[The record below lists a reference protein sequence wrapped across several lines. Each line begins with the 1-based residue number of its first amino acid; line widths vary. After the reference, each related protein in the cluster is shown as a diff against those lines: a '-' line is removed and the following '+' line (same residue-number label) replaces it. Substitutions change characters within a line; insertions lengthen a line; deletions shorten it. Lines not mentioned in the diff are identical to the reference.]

1 MTELIIL
8 SLAGVAALVSEF
20 LILPKGMNRKM
31 MLPMA
36 ILALLAVLVLCYAN
50 AGTTE
55 TIYSMASL
63 DRFSRPF
70 LVVLCVLG
78 ILWFWGFRRFF
89 EEEKTTTDYFAL
101 ALFSFAGA
109 ACMVS
114 YTNLAML
121 FLGVEILSIPVY
133 VLAGSR
139 KTDVA
144 GNEAS
149 FKYFLLGAFSSCFL
163 LLGIALIYGATGSFD
178 LGEITA
184 KIAGLTPENQM
195 LLQTGFVLSVA
206 AFAFK
211 VAAVPFHFWAPDVYE
226 GSPVPVTAYMV
237 TVVKVAAFA
246 ALLKFIQAFQV
257 AIPETVAWAI
267 YGLCFLTLMVPNF
280 IAASQKNVKRL
291 MAYSSISHTGFML
304 TGIFSQQAGAQDL
317 LVYYSLVY
325 GIASLIAFRVLWY
338 LRNEV
343 ADIQDFKGL
352 LHTNKI
358 AAVAVIMAMLSMA
371 GIPPLAGFIAKY
383 RVLAAAL
390 AAGQGWLVVVGIL
403 ASLLAIYYY
412 FKIIIVMFEPSE
424 TAPNR
429 ELKLADKVFLYVC
442 CALLLGLTVLP
453 VV

>member
-8 SLAGVAALVSEF
+8 SLTGVAALVSEF
-20 LILPKGMNRKM
+20 LNLRKM
-31 MLPMA
+31 LLPLA
-36 ILALLAVLVLCYAN
+36 ILALLVVLGISFSHLGNSELVYN
-50 AGTTE
+50 MVSFDG
-55 TIYSMASL
+55 
-63 DRFSRPF
+63 FSRPF
-70 LVVLCVLG
+70 LMVLCTLG
-78 ILWFWGFRRFF
+78 VLWFWGFRRFF
-89 EEEKTTTDYFAL
+89 EDEKTTTDYFAL

-109 ACMVS
+109 VCMVS

-139 KTDVA
+139 KSDLR

-149 FKYFLLGAFSSCFL
+149 FKYFILGAFSSAFL
-163 LLGIALIYGATGSFD
+163 LFGIALLYGATGTFD
-178 LGEITA
+178 LGEISS
-184 KIAGLTPENQM
+184 KIATLTPENQS
-195 LLQTGFVLSVA
+195 LLQIGFVLTVA

-211 VAAVPFHFWAPDVYE
+211 VAAAPFHFWAPDVYE
-226 GSPVPVTAYMV
+226 GSPTPVTAYMV

-246 ALLKFIQAFQV
+246 ALLKFFQAFQG
-257 AIPETVAWAI
+257 AIPTTVAWVVYA
-267 YGLCFLTLMVPNF
+267 LCFLTLMVANF

-304 TGIFSQQAGAQDL
+304 VGIFCQGEGAENL

-325 GIASLIAFRVLWY
+325 GIASLTAFRVLWY

-352 LHTNKI
+352 LHTNQL

-383 RVLAAAL
+383 RVLAAAA

-412 FKIIIVMFEPSE
+412 FKIIIVIFEPSE
-424 TAPNR
+424 TAPDR
-429 ELKLADKVFLYVC
+429 PLQLADKVFLYVC
-442 CALLLGLTVLP
+442 CALLLGLTVWP

>member
-8 SLAGVAALVSEF
+8 SLTGVAALVSEF
-20 LILPKGMNRKM
+20 LNLRKM
-31 MLPMA
+31 LLPMA
-36 ILALLAVLVLCYAN
+36 VLSLLVVLGLSFTHL
-50 AGTTE
+50 GSTE
-55 TIYSMASL
+55 LLYNMLSF
-63 DRFSRPF
+63 DNFSRPF
-70 LVVLCVLG
+70 LMVLCALCAM
-78 ILWFWGFRRFF
+78 WFWGFRRFF
-89 EEEKTTTDYFAL
+89 EDEQTTTDYFSL

-109 ACMVS
+109 ICMVS

-139 KTDVA
+139 KTDVR

-149 FKYFLLGAFSSCFL
+149 FKYFLLGAFSSSFL
-163 LLGIALIYGATGSFD
+163 LFGIALLYGATGTFD
-178 LGEITA
+178 LGEITT
-184 KIAGLTPENQM
+184 KITSLTPENQS
-195 LLQTGFVLSVA
+195 LLQIGFVLTVA

-237 TVVKVAAFA
+237 TIVKVAAFA
-246 ALLKFIQAFQV
+246 ALLKFFQAFQSS
-257 AIPETVAWAI
+257 IPQTVAWMI
-267 YGLCFLTLMVPNF
+267 YGLCFLTLMVANF

-304 TGIFSQQAGAQDL
+304 IGIFCQGEGAGDL

-325 GIASLIAFRVLWY
+325 GIASLAAFRVLWY

-352 LHTNKI
+352 IRYNPL
-358 AAVAVIMAMLSMA
+358 AAVSVILAMLSMA
-371 GIPPLAGFIAKY
+371 GIPPLAGFVAKY

-424 TAPNR
+424 TAPER
-429 ELKLADKVFLYVC
+429 TMKLGDKLFLYIC

>member
-8 SLAGVAALVSEF
+8 SLTGVAAMVSEF
-20 LILPKGMNRKM
+20 LNLRKA
-31 MLPMA
+31 MLPLA
-36 ILALLAVLVLCYAN
+36 IVSLLAVLGLSLAHL
-50 AGTTE
+50 GITE
-55 TIYSMASL
+55 VVYGMASL
-63 DRFSRPF
+63 DGFSRPF
-70 LVVLCVLG
+70 LIVLCVLG

-89 EEEKTTTDYFAL
+89 EEEKSAIDFFAL
-101 ALFSFAGA
+101 VLFSFAGA

-121 FLGVEILSIPVY
+121 FLGVEILSIPIY

-139 KTDVA
+139 KTDVK

-149 FKYFLLGAFSSCFL
+149 FKYFLMGAFSSCFL
-163 LLGIALIYGATGSFD
+163 LLGIALLYGATGTFD
-178 LGEITA
+178 LGEISA
-184 KIAGLTPENQM
+184 KISSLTPENQS
-195 LLQTGFVLSVA
+195 LLQTGFVLTVA

-211 VAAVPFHFWAPDVYE
+211 VAAAPFHFWAPDVYE

-246 ALLKFIQAFQV
+246 ALLKFFSAFQG
-257 AIPETVAWAI
+257 AIPQTVAWAV
-267 YGLCFLTLMVPNF
+267 YGLCFLTLMVANLV
-280 IAASQKNVKRL
+280 AASQKNVKRL

-304 TGIFSQQAGAQDL
+304 TGIFCQQAGAENL
-317 LVYYSLVY
+317 LVYYALVY
-325 GIASLIAFRVLWY
+325 GIASLTAFRVLWY

-352 LHTNKI
+352 LHTNQI
-358 AAVAVIMAMLSMA
+358 AAVAVILAMLSMA
-371 GIPPLAGFIAKY
+371 GIPPLAGFIAKN

-424 TAPNR
+424 TALDRP
-429 ELKLADKVFLYVC
+429 LKVADRVFLYVC
-442 CALLLGLTVLP
+442 AALLIGLTVWP

>member
-1 MTELIIL
+1 MTELIII
-8 SLAGVAALVSEF
+8 SLTGVAALVSEF
-20 LILPKGMNRKM
+20 LNLRKM
-31 MLPMA
+31 LLPMA
-36 ILALLAVLVLCYAN
+36 ILALLAVLGLSFYNFGNSELVFN
-50 AGTTE
+50 
-55 TIYSMASL
+55 MASL
-63 DRFSRPF
+63 DGFSRPF
-70 LVVLCVLG
+70 LMVLCTLG

-89 EEEKTTTDYFAL
+89 VAEKTTTDYFAL
-101 ALFSFAGA
+101 TLFSFAGA

-139 KTDVA
+139 KSDVR
-144 GNEAS
+144 GNEAA
-149 FKYFLLGAFSSCFL
+149 FKYFLLGAFSSGFL
-163 LLGIALIYGATGSFD
+163 LFGIALIYGAVGTFD

-184 KIAGLTPENQM
+184 KLANLTPDNQA
-195 LLQTGFVLSVA
+195 LVQIGFVLTVA

-211 VAAVPFHFWAPDVYE
+211 VAAAPFHFWAPDVYE
-226 GSPVPVTAYMV
+226 GSPTPITAYMV

-246 ALLKFIQAFQV
+246 ALLKFFQAFEG
-257 AIPETVAWAI
+257 AIPQTVAWAV
-267 YGLCFLTLMVPNF
+267 YALCFLTLMVANLV
-280 IAASQKNVKRL
+280 AASQKNVKRL

-304 TGIFSQQAGAQDL
+304 TGIFSQQEGAENL

-325 GIASLIAFRVLWY
+325 GIASLVAFRVLWY

-352 LHTNKI
+352 LHTNQL
-358 AAVAVIMAMLSMA
+358 AAVAVILAMLSMA

-383 RVLAAAL
+383 RVLAAAA

-424 TAPNR
+424 TAPDR
-429 ELKLADKVFLYVC
+429 PLHLADKVFLYVC
-442 CALLLGLTVLP
+442 CALLLGLTVWP

>member
-1 MTELIIL
+1 MSEIIIL
-8 SLAGVAALVSEF
+8 SLTGVAALVSEF
-20 LILPKGMNRKM
+20 LNLRKM
-31 MLPMA
+31 LLPMA
-36 ILALLAVLVLCYAN
+36 IVALLVVLVLSY
-50 AGTTE
+50 GHLGVVE
-55 TIYSMASL
+55 SVYGMAEL
-63 DRFSRPF
+63 NPFSSKF
-70 LVVLCVLG
+70 LMVLCGLG

-89 EEEKTTTDYFAL
+89 ENEKTSTDYFAL
-101 ALFSFAGA
+101 ILFSFAGA

-121 FLGVEILSIPVY
+121 FLGVEILSIPIY
-133 VLAGSR
+133 VLAGSH
-139 KTDVA
+139 KTDLK

-163 LLGIALIYGATGSFD
+163 LFGIALLYGATGTFD
-178 LGEITA
+178 LTQISASTTS
-184 KIAGLTPENQM
+184 LTSENRT
-195 LLQTGFVLSVA
+195 LLQIGFVLTVA

-211 VAAVPFHFWAPDVYE
+211 VAAAPFHFWAPDVYE

-246 ALLKFIQAFQV
+246 ALLKFFQAFEG
-257 AIPETVAWAI
+257 AIPQTVAWLI
-267 YGLCFLTLMVPNF
+267 YGICFLTLMFANF
-280 IAASQKNVKRL
+280 VAASQKNVKRL

-304 TGIFSQQAGAQDL
+304 MGIFSQNEGAENL
-317 LVYYSLVY
+317 LTYYALVY
-325 GIASLIAFRVLWY
+325 GIASLTAFRVLWY

-352 LHTNKI
+352 LHTNQL
-358 AAVAVIMAMLSMA
+358 AAVAVILAMLSMA

-390 AAGQGWLVVVGIL
+390 AAGQAWLVVVGIL

-424 TAPNR
+424 TAPDR
-429 ELKLADKVFLYVC
+429 PLQLADKVFLYVC
-442 CALLLGLTVLP
+442 CVLLIGLTVWP

>member
-8 SLAGVAALVSEF
+8 SLTGVAALVSEF
-20 LILPKGMNRKM
+20 LSLRKM
-31 MLPMA
+31 LLPMA
-36 ILALLAVLVLCYAN
+36 IVALFAVMLLSYGHLQSVESVYGMAELNPFSSKFLMVLC
-50 AGTTE
+50 G
-55 TIYSMASL
+55 
-63 DRFSRPF
+63 
-70 LVVLCVLG
+70 LG
-78 ILWFWGFRRFF
+78 ILWLWGFRRFF
-89 EEEKTTTDYFAL
+89 EDEKTTTDYFAL

-121 FLGVEILSIPVY
+121 FLGVEILSIPIY
-133 VLAGSR
+133 VLAGSN
-139 KTDVA
+139 KTDVK

-163 LLGIALIYGATGSFD
+163 LLGIALLYGATGTFD
-178 LGEITA
+178 LGEISA
-184 KIAGLTPENQM
+184 KAANLTGENQA
-195 LLQTGFVLSVA
+195 LLQVGFVLTVA

-211 VAAVPFHFWAPDVYE
+211 VAAAPFHFWAPDVYE
-226 GSPVPVTAYMV
+226 GSPTPVTAYMV

-246 ALLKFIQAFQV
+246 ALLKFFQAFQG
-257 AIPETVAWAI
+257 AIPQTVAWAV
-267 YGLCFLTLMVPNF
+267 YGLCFLTLMFANF
-280 IAASQKNVKRL
+280 VAASQKNVKRL

-304 TGIFSQQAGAQDL
+304 MGIFCQEKGAENL
-317 LVYYSLVY
+317 LAYYALVY
-325 GIASLIAFRVLWY
+325 GIASLTAFRVLWY
-338 LRNEV
+338 LRNEI

-352 LHTNKI
+352 LHTNQL

-383 RVLAAAL
+383 RVLAAAS

-424 TAPNR
+424 TAPDR
-429 ELKLADKVFLYVC
+429 PLHLADKVFLYVC
-442 CALLLGLTVLP
+442 CGLLIGLTVWP

>member
-8 SLAGVAALVSEF
+8 SLTGVAALVSEF
-20 LILPKGMNRKM
+20 LNLPKGMNRKM
-31 MLPMA
+31 LLPMA
-36 ILALLAVLVLCYAN
+36 ILSLLAVLGLNFLHIGSEELVYN
-50 AGTTE
+50 
-55 TIYSMASL
+55 MASL

-70 LVVLCVLG
+70 LSVLCVLG
-78 ILWFWGFRRFF
+78 VLWFWGFRRFF
-89 EEEKTTTDYFAL
+89 EEEKTTSDYFAL
-101 ALFSFAGA
+101 TLFSFAGA

-133 VLAGSR
+133 VLAGSH
-139 KTDVA
+139 KTDVK

-149 FKYFLLGAFSSCFL
+149 FKYLLMGAFSSCFL
-163 LLGIALIYGATGSFD
+163 LLGIALLYGATGTFD
-178 LGEITA
+178 LAQINN
-184 KIAGLTPENQM
+184 KISGLTPDNQL
-195 LLQTGFVLSVA
+195 LLQIGFVLTVA

-211 VAAVPFHFWAPDVYE
+211 VAAAPFHFWAPDVYE

-246 ALLKFIQAFQV
+246 ALLKFFQAFEG
-257 AIPETVAWAI
+257 AIPQTVAWSI
-267 YGLCFLTLMVPNF
+267 YALCFLTLMVANF
-280 IAASQKNVKRL
+280 IAASQRNVKRL

-304 TGIFSQQAGAQDL
+304 TGIFSQGEGAENL

-325 GIASLIAFRVLWY
+325 GIASLTAFRVLWY

-352 LHTNKI
+352 LHTNQL
-358 AAVAVIMAMLSMA
+358 AAVAVILAMLSMA

-424 TAPNR
+424 AAPTR
-429 ELKLADKVFLYVC
+429 PLKMADRVFLYVC
-442 CALLLGLTVLP
+442 AALLLGLTVVPL
-453 VV
+453 V

>member
-8 SLAGVAALVSEF
+8 SLTGVAALVSEF
-20 LILPKGMNRKM
+20 LNLRKM
-31 MLPMA
+31 LLPMA
-36 ILALLAVLVLCYAN
+36 ITALLAVFALSYGHLDFVEPVYGMAQLDAFSGKFLMVLCA
-50 AGTTE
+50 
-55 TIYSMASL
+55 
-63 DRFSRPF
+63 
-70 LVVLCVLG
+70 LG
-78 ILWFWGFRRFF
+78 VLWFWGFRRFF
-89 EEEKTTTDYFAL
+89 EEEKTTSDYFAL
-101 ALFSFAGA
+101 TLFSFAGA

-121 FLGVEILSIPVY
+121 FLGVEILSIPIY

-139 KTDVA
+139 KNDVR

-149 FKYFLLGAFSSCFL
+149 FKYLLLGAFSSCFL
-163 LLGIALIYGATGSFD
+163 LLGIALLYGATGTFD
-178 LGEITA
+178 LAQITA
-184 KIAGLTPENQM
+184 QITSLTPENQL
-195 LLQTGFVLSVA
+195 LLQIGFVLTVA

-211 VAAVPFHFWAPDVYE
+211 VAAAPFHFWAPDVYE

-246 ALLKFIQAFQV
+246 ALLKFFQAFEG
-257 AIPETVAWAI
+257 AIPQTVAWSVYA
-267 YGLCFLTLMVPNF
+267 LCFLTLMVANF
-280 IAASQKNVKRL
+280 VAASQKNVKRL

-304 TGIFSQQAGAQDL
+304 TGIFSQGEGAENL
-317 LVYYSLVY
+317 LVYYALVY
-325 GIASLIAFRVLWY
+325 GIASLTAFRVLWY
-338 LRNEV
+338 LRNEA

-352 LHTNKI
+352 LHTNQL
-358 AAVAVIMAMLSMA
+358 AAVAVILAMLSMA

-412 FKIIIVMFEPSE
+412 FKIIIVMFEPSDD
-424 TAPNR
+424 APTR
-429 ELKLADKVFLYVC
+429 PLKTADKVFLYVC
-442 CALLLGLTVLP
+442 AALLLGLTVWP

>member
-1 MTELIIL
+1 MAIVALLVVMVLSYRHLEVVETVYGMAELNPF
-8 SLAGVAALVSEF
+8 SSKF
-20 LILPKGMNRKM
+20 LI
-31 MLPMA
+31 
-36 ILALLAVLVLCYAN
+36 VLC
-50 AGTTE
+50 G
-55 TIYSMASL
+55 
-63 DRFSRPF
+63 
-70 LVVLCVLG
+70 LG

-89 EEEKTTTDYFAL
+89 ENEKTSTDYFAL
-101 ALFSFAGA
+101 ILFSFAGA

-121 FLGVEILSIPVY
+121 FLGVEILSIPIY
-133 VLAGSR
+133 VLAGSN
-139 KTDVA
+139 KTDLK

-163 LLGIALIYGATGSFD
+163 LFGIALLYGATGTFD
-178 LGEITA
+178 LTQISASTTNLTA
-184 KIAGLTPENQM
+184 ENRT
-195 LLQTGFVLSVA
+195 LLQIGFVLTVA

-211 VAAVPFHFWAPDVYE
+211 VAAAPFHFWAPDVYE

-246 ALLKFIQAFQV
+246 ALLKFFQAFEG
-257 AIPETVAWAI
+257 AIPQTVAWMV
-267 YGLCFLTLMVPNF
+267 YGICFLTLMFANF
-280 IAASQKNVKRL
+280 VAASQKNVKRL

-304 TGIFSQQAGAQDL
+304 MGIFCQNEGAENL
-317 LVYYSLVY
+317 LTYYALVY
-325 GIASLIAFRVLWY
+325 GIASLTAFRVLWY

-352 LHTNKI
+352 LHTNQL

-383 RVLAAAL
+383 RVLAVAL

-424 TAPNR
+424 TAPDR
-429 ELKLADKVFLYVC
+429 PLQLSDKVFLYVC
-442 CALLLGLTVLP
+442 CVLLIGLTVWP

>member
-1 MTELIIL
+1 
-8 SLAGVAALVSEF
+8 
-20 LILPKGMNRKM
+20 
-31 MLPMA
+31 MA
-36 ILALLAVLVLCYAN
+36 IVALLVVLVLSY
-50 AGTTE
+50 GHLGVVE
-55 TIYSMASL
+55 SVYGMAEL
-63 DRFSRPF
+63 NPFSSKF
-70 LVVLCVLG
+70 LMVLCGLG

-89 EEEKTTTDYFAL
+89 ENEKTSTDYFAL
-101 ALFSFAGA
+101 ILFSFAGA

-121 FLGVEILSIPVY
+121 FLGVEILSIPIY
-133 VLAGSR
+133 VLAGSH
-139 KTDVA
+139 KTDLK

-163 LLGIALIYGATGSFD
+163 LFGIALLYGATGTFD
-178 LGEITA
+178 LTQISASTTS
-184 KIAGLTPENQM
+184 LTSENRT
-195 LLQTGFVLSVA
+195 LLQIGFVLTVA

-211 VAAVPFHFWAPDVYE
+211 VAAAPFHFWAPDVYE

-246 ALLKFIQAFQV
+246 ALLKFFQAFEG
-257 AIPETVAWAI
+257 AIPQTVAWLI
-267 YGLCFLTLMVPNF
+267 YGICFLTLMFANF
-280 IAASQKNVKRL
+280 VAASQKNVKRL

-304 TGIFSQQAGAQDL
+304 MGIFCQNEGAENL
-317 LVYYSLVY
+317 LTYYALVY
-325 GIASLIAFRVLWY
+325 GIASLTAFRVLWY

-352 LHTNKI
+352 LHTNQL

-412 FKIIIVMFEPSE
+412 FKIIIVMFEPCE
-424 TAPNR
+424 TAPDR
-429 ELKLADKVFLYVC
+429 PLQLADKVFLYVC
-442 CALLLGLTVLP
+442 CVLLIGLTVWP